1 MRRLLRL
8 CLLIAAFLGG
18 CQVQNWLAIDTC
30 LDRGGQWAKSGR
42 VLIGGALPGGV
53 CIGIGAR

>member
-18 CQVQNWLAIDTC
+18 CHAQNWLAIDRC
-30 LDRGGQWAKSGR
+30 LDRGGQWAPSG
-42 VLIGGALPGGV
+42 GELPGGV
-53 CIGIGAR
+53 CIGLKAK

>member
-18 CQVQNWLAIDTC
+18 CQAQNWLAIDSC
-30 LDRGGQWAKSGR
+30 LDHGGQWARSDGR
-42 VLIGGALPGGV
+42 LPRGV
-53 CIGIGAR
+53 CIGVKTR